1 MTQNSS
7 QKLNILFG
15 VLGDVTN
22 LFFSLFGILFLPL
35 SSTVTFSLCFSDPK
49 VLFILL
55 SNFISL
61 CAFILIIVIEIK
73 REIWLI
79 DHFDYSKRYSSV
91 HLATYKQQ
99 YPLIFERLSELNLK
113 YYMVYRICS
122 VIYLLNFLTT
132 SAILLIYFYND
143 YKTVTGMF
151 TNFWFCNSK
160 LLKGKSIAK
169 ESFEN
174 NIGHSYYN
182 TLSLSFN
189 RIDPKFKRHDS
200 TSNPDSLN
208 ASLRGTFTELEET
221 HL

>member
-99 YPLIFERLSELNLK
+99 YPLIF
-113 YYMVYRICS
+113 
-122 VIYLLNFLTT
+122 
-132 SAILLIYFYND
+132 
-143 YKTVTGMF
+143 
-151 TNFWFCNSK
+151 
-160 LLKGKSIAK
+160 
-169 ESFEN
+169 
-174 NIGHSYYN
+174 
-182 TLSLSFN
+182 
-189 RIDPKFKRHDS
+189 
-200 TSNPDSLN
+200 
-208 ASLRGTFTELEET
+208 
-221 HL
+221 